1 MRQLI
6 EGKTVEEIRELQS
19 EITSQL
25 ETEEGM
31 DVDYWNA
38 VLTLLRLASFKEILR
53 EEQIRFMKGR
63 DIEVLVPRDS
73 HP

>member
-1 MRQLI
+1 MRGLI
-6 EGKTVEEIRELQS
+6 EGKSVDEIRALQD

-38 VLTLLRLASFKEILR
+38 VLTLLRLAMFKEVLR
-53 EEQIRFMKGR
+53 EEQNRFMRGR
-63 DIEVLVPRDS
+63 DIEV
-73 HP
+73 

>member
-1 MRQLI
+1 MI
-6 EGKTVEEIRELQS
+6 EGKSVEEIRELQA

-38 VLTLLRLASFKEILR
+38 VLTLLRLESFKEILR

-63 DIEVLVPRDS
+63 DREVPSREA
-73 HP
+73 HQ